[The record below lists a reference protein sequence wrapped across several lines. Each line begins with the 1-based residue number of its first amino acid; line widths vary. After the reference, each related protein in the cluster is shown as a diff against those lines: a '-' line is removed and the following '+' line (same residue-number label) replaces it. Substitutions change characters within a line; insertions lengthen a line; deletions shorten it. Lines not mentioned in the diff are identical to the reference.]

1 MIATMAKPISP
12 DHAAVSSWENLKDY
26 ATLYKQITAT
36 STGRN
41 RMACRDGVPVA
52 VMERDEFRALVPLEG
67 ADRLDIARL
76 LIRRAKVPV
85 RV

>member
-1 MIATMAKPISP
+1 MR
-12 DHAAVSSWENLKDY
+12 AA
-26 ATLYKQITAT
+26 
-36 STGRN
+36 GRN
-41 RMACRDGVPVA
+41 RMAYRDGVPIA